1 MWNKNVS
8 KWQSLQ
14 MGCDTRV
21 FITLLYWFRV
31 YLKLKICVIKNKN
44 STIHCTI
51 NRSKDYEVLAHIKML
66 LIVLLLQYFGFRHLQ
81 KTNTAE
87 FKYIFWKI
95 LLLVIWIVFNYKFK
109 SISIIVFLNLLF
121 VLFQFTST
129 CK

>member
-1 MWNKNVS
+1 
-8 KWQSLQ
+8 

-66 LIVLLLQYFGFRHLQ
+66 LIVFLLQYFDLDNCKKQ
-81 KTNTAE
+81 
-87 FKYIFWKI
+87 I
-95 LLLVIWIVFNYKFK
+95 LKNLNICFERSCFLLFEL
-109 SISIIVFLNLLF
+109 FLNINLKVF
-121 VLFQFTST
+121 P
-129 CK
+129 KKKKK

>member
-1 MWNKNVS
+1 M
-8 KWQSLQ
+8 
-14 MGCDTRV
+14 
-21 FITLLYWFRV
+21 
-31 YLKLKICVIKNKN
+31 KNKD
-44 STIHCTI
+44 STIHSTI

-87 FKYIFWKI
+87 FKYMFQKI
-95 LLLVIWIVFNYKFK
+95 LLVIWIVFNYKFK

-121 VLFQFTST
+121 VLFQFPST